1 MDPTGS
7 VLSHCSRLLAQADE
21 LKVRNRAAA
30 LARQLSSSADGA
42 LTEMQVGTFLDGLRF
57 TLPAAGTWA
66 AEFDAQ
72 RAVAPHDR
80 WASEM
85 AQARGGTW
93 ASEMGQVGQPVS
105 VCPVCQIAVG

>member
-1 MDPTGS
+1 MLCAVVVPEWSGS
-7 VLSHCSRLLAQADE
+7 CRQHTAQADE

-42 LTEMQVGTFLDGLRF
+42 LTEMQVGTFLGGLRF
-57 TLPAAGTWA
+57 SLPAAGTWA

-93 ASEMGQVGQPVS
+93 ASEMGQV
-105 VCPVCQIAVG
+105 CPVWPAVGLT